1 MAISLY
7 ALPRFRRI
15 RAGSSSTSST
25 VLGTLPTRWP
35 TPARKCSGTHAS
47 AAVGEGSAGAE
58 DDGGAAPA
66 AARKRAH
73 HAGDPAK
80 ERVESPGEALVP
92 REDRVGATG
101 QAAAGV
107 GGVVGGGVA
116 L

>member
-1 MAISLY
+1 MAD
-7 ALPRFRRI
+7 
-15 RAGSSSTSST
+15 AGEE
-25 VLGTLPTRWP
+25 VLG
-35 TPARKCSGTHAS
+35 AHAS

-101 QAAAGV
+101 EAAAGV
-107 GGVVGGGVA
+107 GVVGVGGVTF
-116 L
+116 